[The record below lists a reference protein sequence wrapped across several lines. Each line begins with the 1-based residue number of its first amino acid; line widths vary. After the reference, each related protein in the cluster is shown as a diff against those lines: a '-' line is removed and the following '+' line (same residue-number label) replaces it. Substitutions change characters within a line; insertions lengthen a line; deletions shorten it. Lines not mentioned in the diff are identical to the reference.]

1 MKTNFKLSAMLSP
14 EIFLSMWSNIKYS
27 LLLTPAIFLLAFWIL
42 TLSNSDVLASVG
54 LLKMILWAL
63 LLSFGA
69 AYSVTLFVKE
79 VLEKRDSE

>member
-1 MKTNFKLSAMLSP
+1 MKTNIKL
-14 EIFLSMWSNIKYS
+14 S

-42 TLSNSDVLASVG
+42 TLSSSDVLASVG

-79 VLEKRDSE
+79 IIGKRDRE